1 MNPLNGGDLFL
12 LLMSSTVVKLSYR
25 SGNKNQLDDHEGRM
39 KSGGNMQTRP
49 LAITGVLSL
58 AALSL
63 AALTVG
69 RGKAPPA
76 APAPQAVTVAE
87 VSQREIT
94 EWDEFTGRLQAVDAV
109 EIRPRVSGYIKR
121 VSFAEGQ
128 EVKKGEVLF
137 QIDPRPYEADLAR
150 AEAEL
155 EGARSASSLA
165 KSEKQRASTLVDA
178 QAISREEYDSRTS
191 AEAQGGATV
200 RAAEAALRT
209 ARLNL
214 EWTRVRSPIAGRV
227 SNALVTAGNLVQAG
241 PPAGAVL
248 TTVVSVDSMYLYFD
262 SDEQTYLRYAGR
274 ARSSGGSNWRT
285 ARLPVYLG
293 LANESGFP
301 HEGRLDFVDNQVD
314 PASGTIR
321 TRAVFSNRSR
331 ALTPGLF
338 ARVKLVGTQKT
349 NATLIR
355 DAAIG
360 TDQDR
365 KFVLVLGPGD
375 TLAYRPIVPGRL
387 TDGLRIVT
395 SGLKPGERIVVN
407 GLMRVR
413 PGMKVAPTL
422 APMVAPDSTTPVAE
436 R

>member
-1 MNPLNGGDLFL
+1 
-12 LLMSSTVVKLSYR
+12 
-25 SGNKNQLDDHEGRM
+25 
-39 KSGGNMQTRP
+39 MQNRR
-49 LAITGVLSL
+49 LAVTGVLSL
-58 AALSL
+58 AGLSL

-69 RGKAPPA
+69 GKKEPA
-76 APAPQAVTVAE
+76 AAPQPQAVTVAKVPE
-87 VSQREIT
+87 REIT
-94 EWDEFTGRLQAVDAV
+94 EWDEFTGRLEAVDQV
-109 EIRPRVSGYIKR
+109 EIHPRVSGYIKR
-121 VSFAEGQ
+121 VTFAEGK

-137 QIDPRPYEADLAR
+137 EIDPRPYEADLAR

-155 EGARSASSLA
+155 ESARSAASLA
-165 KSEKQRASTLVDA
+165 KSEVQRAGKLVDM
-178 QAISREEYDSRTS
+178 QAISREEFDSRTS
-191 AEAQGGATV
+191 AEVQGGAQV
-200 RAAEAALRT
+200 RALEAAVQT
-209 ARLNL
+209 ARLNMD
-214 EWTRVRSPIAGRV
+214 WTRVRSPIAGRV

-262 SDEQTYLRYAGR
+262 SDEQTYLRYASR
-274 ARSSGGSNWRT
+274 ARSSGGTNWRT

-314 PASGTIR
+314 PRSGTIR

-338 ARVKLVGTQKT
+338 ARVKLVGTEKM
-349 NATLIR
+349 NATLVR

-365 KFVLVLGPGD
+365 KFVLVVGPGD

-422 APMVAPDSTTPVAE
+422 AAMVPDSVTPVAE

>member
-1 MNPLNGGDLFL
+1 
-12 LLMSSTVVKLSYR
+12 
-25 SGNKNQLDDHEGRM
+25 
-39 KSGGNMQTRP
+39 MQNRR
-49 LAITGVLSL
+49 LAVTGVLSL
-58 AALSL
+58 AGLSL

-69 RGKAPPA
+69 GKKEPPA
-76 APAPQAVTVAE
+76 APQPQAVTVAE
-87 VSQREIT
+87 VPERQIT
-94 EWDEFTGRLQAVDAV
+94 EWDEFTGRLEAVDQV
-109 EIRPRVSGYIKR
+109 EIHPRVTGYIKR
-121 VSFAEGQ
+121 VTFAEGK
-128 EVKKGEVLF
+128 EVRKGEVLF
-137 QIDPRPYEADLAR
+137 EIDPRPYEADLAR

-155 EGARSASSLA
+155 ESARSAASLA
-165 KSEKQRASTLVDA
+165 KSEVQRAGKLVDM
-178 QAISREEYDSRTS
+178 QAISREEFDSRTS
-191 AEAQGGATV
+191 AEVQGGAQV
-200 RAAEAALRT
+200 RALEAAVRT

-214 EWTRVRSPIAGRV
+214 EWTRIRSPIAGRV

-262 SDEQTYLRYAGR
+262 SDEQTYLRYASR
-274 ARSSGGSNWRT
+274 ARNSGGTNWRT

-314 PASGTIR
+314 PTSGTIR

-338 ARVKLVGTQKT
+338 ARVKLVGTEKM
-349 NATLIR
+349 NATLVR

-365 KFVLVLGPGD
+365 KFVLVVGPGD

-422 APMVAPDSTTPVAE
+422 APMVPDSTTPVAE

>member
-1 MNPLNGGDLFL
+1 
-12 LLMSSTVVKLSYR
+12 
-25 SGNKNQLDDHEGRM
+25 
-39 KSGGNMQTRP
+39 MQTR
-49 LAITGVLSL
+49 LAVTGAFSL

-63 AALTVG
+63 AALSVAAVT
-69 RGKAPPA
+69 GKGGKEAPA
-76 APAPQAVTVAE
+76 APPPQAVTVAE
-87 VSQREIT
+87 VPEREIT
-94 EWDEFTGRLQAVDAV
+94 EWDEFTGRLEAVDQV

-121 VSFAEGQ
+121 VAFSEGK

-137 QIDPRPYEADLAR
+137 EIDPRPYQADLAR

-155 EGARSASSLA
+155 ERARSAASLA
-165 KSEKQRASTLVDA
+165 ESEVQRAGKLVKL
-178 QAISREEYDSRTS
+178 QAISREEFDSRTS

-200 RAAEAALRT
+200 RAAAAAVQT

-227 SNALVTAGNLVQAG
+227 SNALVTEGNLVEAG

-274 ARSSGGSNWRT
+274 ATTSGGTNWRT

-321 TRAVFSNRSR
+321 TRAVFSNRAR

-338 ARVKLVGTQKT
+338 ARVKLVGTEKT
-349 NATLIR
+349 NATLVR

-365 KFVLVLGPGD
+365 KFVLVVGPGD

-395 SGLKPGERIVVN
+395 SGLEPGERVVVN

-422 APMVAPDSTTPVAE
+422 TPMVPDSTTPAAE